1 MHLRSIFFDI
11 LTIFAAQ
18 MIQNDMKRTIIPLIT
33 AALMAIACGSNET
46 KTDNSQTVNN
56 SGLTMPGD
64 STIYGLACDGCTD
77 SLLILMPLD
86 GSDPDTF
93 NIFSANLEHKIYGR
107 PSIGDRIAIVPN
119 GEDSTYA
126 DMVINIDRLQGEW
139 RYQVRP
145 RLRRH
150 LTDSTAVG
158 QEPVNLPDSFVRR
171 WLQPKEY
178 GYDIRRDNVVRPV
191 GAVPASEAK
200 RGPVEYPALK
210 RYREWHILNGHI
222 LFHETRRDTTG
233 LRKVISTDTA
243 DIVLLRRDTLVLRF
257 ANHVQGFYRDKKD

>member
-11 LTIFAAQ
+11 LTIFAAE
-18 MIQNDMKRTIIPLIT
+18 MIQNDMKRTLFPLLT
-33 AALMAIACGSNET
+33 AALMTIACGSNET
-46 KTDNSQTVNN
+46 KTDNSQTVGN
-56 SGLTMPGD
+56 TDQIPGD
-64 STIYGLACDGCTD
+64 STIYGLACEGCTD

-93 NIFSANLEHKIYGR
+93 NIFNANLERKVFGR
-107 PSIGDRIAIVPN
+107 PSIGDQIAMVLN

-126 DMVINIDRLQGEW
+126 DIVINIDRLEGEW

-145 RLRRH
+145 RLRRR
-150 LTDSTAVG
+150 LTDSTTVNT
-158 QEPVNLPDSFVRR
+158 EPVNLPDSFVRR

-178 GYDIRRDNVVRPV
+178 GYDIRRDNVVRTV
-191 GAVPASEAK
+191 GTIPESEAK

-222 LFHETRRDTTG
+222 LFRETRRDSTG
-233 LRKVISTDTA
+233 NQEVVSTDTA
-243 DIVLLRRDTLVLRF
+243 DIILLRRDSLALRF
-257 ANHVQGFYRDKKD
+257 ASHEQRFYRNKE